1 MNNDFLKTLLD
12 NPEFKKIIDLVKDEK
27 EKAAIKAITERFFL
41 SFQDSITQTQTE
53 LQKDPEGFKKR
64 LFEET
69 GTIVNANSGSVG
81 Q

>member
-1 MNNDFLKTLLD
+1 MNNSDFLKILQD
-12 NPEFKKIIDLVKDEK
+12 NPDFKRIIDLVKDEK

-41 SFQDSITQTQTE
+41 SFQDSISQTQDE

-64 LFEET
+64 LFEEA
-69 GTIVNANSGSVG
+69 GTIVSTSGSTG

>member
-27 EKAAIKAITERFFL
+27 EKAAIKSITERFFL
-41 SFQDSITQTQTE
+41 SFQDSITQTQAE

-64 LFEET
+64 LFEEA
-69 GTIVNANSGSVG
+69 GTIVSTNSGSVG

>member
-12 NPEFKKIIDLVKDEK
+12 NPKFKKIIDLVKDEK

-64 LFEET
+64 LLEET
-69 GTIVNANSGSVG
+69 GTIVSTNSGSVG